1 MNLQQFA
8 FNSQSVRVISINGD
22 PWFVATDVLNAI
34 KSTTK
39 INDLKGAISDG
50 LGDGYVNN
58 TPILDSLGRSQD
70 TTIIHEAAVT
80 FLVSRSRTATGKA
93 FNRLLHAE
101 ILPTIRKTGKYEV
114 APSHPA
120 LPTNFV
126 EALRLAAD
134 LEEQKQQL
142 MEQNQALQ
150 MEVQILEPK
159 AERYDLVMDSEGW
172 MTGEQIVK
180 QLAIPKFSV
189 RKLYDIL
196 REEKVL
202 FRRADGLN
210 MPYAEWQN
218 EKLAKLRNSECFDG
232 VLRFSPV
239 FSWKGLDRILDLL
252 RKHQIVPKDKQYRFN
267 FDSSKIV
274 AMKRACSAIPFV

>member
-22 PWFVATDVLNAI
+22 PWFVAADVCN
-34 KSTTK
+34 
-39 INDLKGAISDG
+39 
-50 LGDGYVNN
+50 
-58 TPILDSLGRSQD
+58 ILDLGNVSQACKPLKPREKDIYNLD
-70 TTIIHEAAVT
+70 TLGGNQDAVIISESGLYRLT
-80 FLVSRSRTATGKA
+80 MKSRKPQAEP
-93 FNRLLHAE
+93 FQDWVCEE

-159 AERYDLVMDSEGW
+159 AERYDLVMDSDGW

>member
-8 FNSQSVRVISINGD
+8 FNSQSVRIISINGD
-22 PWFVATDVLNAI
+22 PWFVATDVLSAI
-34 KSTTK
+34 KSTTTVGA
-39 INDLKGAISDG
+39 LKTVVSEG
-50 LGDGYVNN
+50 LGDEYVNN
-58 TPILDSLGRSQD
+58 TPIPDNLGRLQD

-114 APSHPA
+114 VPSHPA

-134 LEEQKQQL
+134 LEDQRLKL
-142 MEQNQALQ
+142 VEQNQALQ

-159 AERYDLVMDSEGW
+159 AERYDLVMDSDGW
-172 MTGEQIVK
+172 MTGEEICK
-180 QLAIPKFSV
+180 QLAVPKFTN

-196 REEKVL
+196 RTEKVL
-202 FRRADGLN
+202 FKRPDGTN
-210 MPYAEWQN
+210 CPYAPWVN
-218 EKLAKLRNSECFDG
+218 EGLAKLRDGQCFDG
-232 VLRFSPV
+232 RMRFSPV
-239 FSWKGLDRILDLL
+239 FSWKGLDRILDIL
-252 RKHQIVPKDKQYRFN
+252 RKHQVIPKDKQFRFN
-267 FDSSKIV
+267 FDSDKIV
-274 AMKRACSAIPFV
+274 AMKRA

>member
-1 MNLQQFA
+1 MDLQQFA
-8 FNSQSVRVISINGD
+8 FNSQSVRIISINGD
-22 PWFVATDVLNAI
+22 PWFVANDVLNAI

-39 INDLKGAISDG
+39 TNAVKAVISEG
-50 LGDGYVNN
+50 LGEGYVNS
-58 TPILDSLGRSQD
+58 TPLETSGGVQE

-114 APSHPA
+114 VPSHPA

-134 LEEQKQQL
+134 LEDQRLKL
-142 MEQNQALQ
+142 VEQNQALQ
-150 MEVQILEPK
+150 MEVQTLEPK
-159 AERYDLVMDSEGW
+159 AERYDLVMDSDGW

-218 EKLAKLRNSECFDG
+218 DKLAKLRNSECFDG

-239 FSWKGLDRILDLL
+239 FSWKGLDRILDIL
-252 RKHQIVPKDKQYRFN
+252 RKHQVIPKDKQYRFN
-267 FDSSKIV
+267 FDSDKIV
-274 AMKRACSAIPFV
+274 AMKRA